1 MVWFG
6 VGSRRLSRSAREA
19 IESPDNALYV
29 SAITAWEYA
38 DLEAR
43 RRFADSA
50 PLGALRE
57 MLEFEILDFSGS
69 LWAMAAALPAIHRDP
84 VDRMLIAHA
93 MAMDMVLV
101 TADKTIRRYPVQSM
115 W

>member
-6 VGSRRLSRSAREA
+6 VGNRRLSRRAREA
-19 IESPDNALYV
+19 IESPDNELHI

-43 RRFADSA
+43 GRFADSA

-57 MLEFEILDFSGS
+57 MLEFEIVDFSGD
-69 LWAMAAALPAIHRDP
+69 LWARAAALPAIHRDP

-93 MAMDMVLV
+93 IAVDMVLV
-101 TADKTIRRYPVQSM
+101 TADKTIRSYPVRSL